1 MKTLAEDLNNIAVL
15 NNEELNQIIGGD
27 MNNYTTASGVEDE
40 DVWM

>member
-15 NNEELNQIIGGD
+15 SEVEMSKILGGD
-27 MNNYTTASGVEDE
+27 NYPSSTTTEDE